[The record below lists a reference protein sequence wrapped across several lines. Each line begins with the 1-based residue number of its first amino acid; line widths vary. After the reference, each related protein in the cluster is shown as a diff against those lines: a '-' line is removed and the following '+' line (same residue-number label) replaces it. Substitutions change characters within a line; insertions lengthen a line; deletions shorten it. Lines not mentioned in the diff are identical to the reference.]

1 MVFKKKVALITTSVA
16 LLTSLSYASHHG
28 EKMSKEEMMKE
39 GRKAFTT
46 KSLGNCLACH
56 SVQGDEG
63 IAQTGTLGPRLANL
77 DQYPKEYLY
86 DKIWDP
92 NKSTPGTIMP
102 PMGRNNKITKAQV
115 NAIIVYLQETTKA
128 K

>member
-1 MVFKKKVALITTSVA
+1 MSFIKTVASVA
-16 LLTSLSYASHHG
+16 VLATILSTSSFAG
-28 EKMSKEEMMKE
+28 MSKEDMMKE

-56 SVQGDEG
+56 SVQGDDD

-77 DQYPKEYLY
+77 DTYPKEYLAS
-86 DKIWDP
+86 KIWDP
-92 NKSTPGTIMP
+92 NKTNPNTIMP
-102 PMGRNNKITKAQV
+102 PMGRNNKITKDQV
-115 NAIIVYLQETTKA
+115 DAIVMYLQETTKT